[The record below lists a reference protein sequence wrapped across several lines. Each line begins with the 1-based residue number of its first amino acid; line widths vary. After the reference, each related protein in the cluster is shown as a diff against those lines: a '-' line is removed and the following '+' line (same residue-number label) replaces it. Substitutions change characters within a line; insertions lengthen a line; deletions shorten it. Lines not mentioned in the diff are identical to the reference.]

1 MRTAE
6 ALRTALASLATHS
19 LRSALTMLGIVFG
32 VGAVIAMLSIG
43 AGAEQEALET
53 INRLGLHN
61 IVVRDRPL
69 DEEEAREVRA
79 ISPGLSLRD
88 VEAIADGV
96 RGVDQVAPK
105 ARIRAWQVVG
115 NGATA
120 EAEVLGVA
128 AEHAE
133 LVDLRLAEGRFLD
146 ALDVRE
152 HAQVAVIGA
161 NVRRDLFGLEPVLGA
176 ALKVND
182 VWLEVVGVL
191 ASGGSEIDAFQGVQL
206 GSPAG
211 SIYLPISTA
220 LRKFERRPLD
230 APLAEI
236 VVRVS
241 SDASAVQVAD
251 RTGSLLDHLHGRADD
266 YQLVVP
272 EALLAE
278 SRRTQRLF
286 NIVMGCIAGISL
298 LVGGIGIMNIM
309 LASVLE
315 RTREI
320 GVRRAVGARRRDIL
334 RQFLAES
341 FALSAI
347 GGCAGIVM
355 GVAIAATVAALADW
369 TTRVTL
375 WSVVLATGVAMVV
388 GLVSGLY
395 PAMRASELDPI
406 ESLRYE

>member
-1 MRTAE
+1 
-6 ALRTALASLATHS
+6 
-19 LRSALTMLGIVFG
+19 
-32 VGAVIAMLSIG
+32 
-43 AGAEQEALET
+43 LET
-53 INRLGLHN
+53 INRLGLRN

-96 RGVDQVAPK
+96 RGVEQVAPK

-133 LVDLRLAEGRFLD
+133 LVDLSLAEGRFLD

-161 NVRRDLFGLEPVLGA
+161 NVRRDLFGLEPVVGA

-220 LRKFERRPLD
+220 LRKLERRPLD

-236 VVRVS
+236 VVRVAPG
-241 SDASAVQVAD
+241 ASAVQVAD
-251 RTGSLLDHLHGRADD
+251 LTGSLLDHLHGRADD

-395 PAMRASELDPI
+395 PALRAADLDPI

>member
-1 MRTAE
+1 
-6 ALRTALASLATHS
+6 
-19 LRSALTMLGIVFG
+19 MLGIVFG

-53 INRLGLHN
+53 INRLGLRN

-96 RGVDQVAPK
+96 RGVEQVAPK

-133 LVDLRLAEGRFLD
+133 LVDLSLAEGRFLD

-161 NVRRDLFGLEPVLGA
+161 NVRRDLFGLEPVVGA

-220 LRKFERRPLD
+220 LRKLERRPLD

-236 VVRVS
+236 VVRVAPG
-241 SDASAVQVAD
+241 ASAVQVAD
-251 RTGSLLDHLHGRADD
+251 LTGSLLDHLHGRADD

-395 PAMRASELDPI
+395 PALRAADLDPI